1 MKKTDLLVLL
11 SGLFEYKIV
20 QDEVQNEYVLFQSS
34 PLNTVDKIEDRT
46 AFEAIENHVH
56 LVENVKIWEL
66 DKLTK
71 IAYNLGNALLNN
83 LNSNFPIKHFMV
95 FVSIKLHDSMIIRFH
110 QKWENE
116 DPYLNA
122 NDFISS
128 DEKVISFE

>member
-20 QDEVQNEYVLFQSS
+20 QDKHQNEYVLFSS
-34 PLNTVDKIEDRT
+34 NPLDAVEKIEDRT
-46 AFEAIENHVH
+46 AFEAVENHVH
-56 LVENVKIWEL
+56 LIENVKAVEF
-66 DKLTK
+66 DKLIK
-71 IAYNLGNALLNN
+71 VAYNLGSALLNN
-83 LNSNFPIKHFMV
+83 LNSNFPDKHFMV

-110 QKWENE
+110 QKWNDEE
-116 DPYLNA
+116 PYFNA